1 MIRTFWYGM
10 VHSSSRDSSVLRIFY
25 LVQFDLQ
32 ISWIRVYTPNTRRS
46 AGFPWSLGWY
56 YDLLM
61 ATPGCWPQQ
70 TTQSVG
76 ESEMNLNRFAGV
88 LLILLHVSVT
98 ACVTSAADLS
108 VKSALK
114 QRIIDPQL
122 PLAEIQAYTE
132 ARILPMP
139 ELTNVAD
146 WEAYANHTRQNV
158 LDNVVFRGE
167 AQAWRSIPT
176 RVEWLETIEGGPG
189 YHIQKLRYEVVPGLW
204 VAALLY
210 EPDQLNGKV
219 PVVMNVNGHERPDG
233 KAVNYKQLRCINLVK
248 RGMIALNIE
257 WLGMGQ
263 LNTPG
268 FDHYRMNQLNL
279 CGTSGLAPFY
289 LSMSRGLDILLR
301 HRNADPKR
309 VAVAGLSGGGWQTIF
324 ISSLDERVTFCNPVA
339 GYSSFRTRSRFL
351 SDMGDSEQTPCDLA
365 SITDYAQLTAMLAPR
380 PVLLTKNAEDNCC
393 FRAEHALPPLLEA
406 AQPVYRMYGKPDH
419 LRYHVN
425 HDPGTH
431 NFGLDNRL
439 QLYAAIGD
447 FFYPDHPDF
456 LRTEIASDDEVKSK
470 EELFVELPD
479 NNLDFNTLA
488 LQISSRHERSLPH
501 RAEELKA
508 WQREQRPRLA
518 QLVRAHDYQTVAIEH
533 SSQSSSIGSA
543 IWRWLRIDGNWT
555 VPSVEI
561 FTPQSDPAKL
571 TIVISDQGRASA
583 ILDTSILLSAGHRVL
598 ALDPFYFGESKIAER
613 DFLFAILLSSIGDRP
628 LGLQASQI
636 LSVARWAK
644 AEQGVEQIRI
654 VADGPRTSLIAL
666 VAAALSED
674 VIDGVETFGSLGS
687 LHELIEQNKGMNE
700 VPESLCFGLLKH
712 FDIAQLAAL
721 VLPRGIQ
728 FHNMAGSADRDV
740 RLVIER
746 LRP

>member
-1 MIRTFWYGM
+1 MDRN
-10 VHSSSRDSSVLRIFY
+10 RL
-25 LVQFDLQ
+25 
-32 ISWIRVYTPNTRRS
+32 
-46 AGFPWSLGWY
+46 
-56 YDLLM
+56 
-61 ATPGCWPQQ
+61 PGI
-70 TTQSVG
+70 
-76 ESEMNLNRFAGV
+76 LFV
-88 LLILLHVSVT
+88 LLHFGLA
-98 ACVTSAADLS
+98 ACSSPAAELS
-108 VKSALK
+108 VKSVLA
-114 QRIIDPQL
+114 QRIIDPRL
-122 PLAEIQAYTE
+122 PLAEVQAYAE

-139 ELTNVAD
+139 ELTSVAD
-146 WEAYANHTRQNV
+146 WEAIVRRTRHDV
-158 LDNVVFRGE
+158 LEQVVFRGQ
-167 AQAWRSIPT
+167 AQQWRDIPT
-176 RVEWLETIEGGPG
+176 RVEWLETIPGGPG
-189 YHIQKLRYEVVPGLW
+189 YHIRKLRYEVVPGMW

-210 EPDQLNGKV
+210 EPEQLEGKV
-219 PVVMNVNGHERPDG
+219 PVIMNVNGHDRPDG
-233 KAVNYKQLRCINLVK
+233 KAVKYKQLRCINLAK
-248 RGMIALNIE
+248 RGMLALNIE

-289 LSMSRGLDILLR
+289 LSMSRGLDILLE
-301 HRNADPKR
+301 HQHADSRR

-351 SDMGDSEQTPCDLA
+351 SDLGDSEQTPCDLA

-380 PVLLTKNAEDNCC
+380 PALLTKNAEDQCC

-406 AQPVYRMYGKPDH
+406 AQPVYQLYGKPQH
-419 LRYHVN
+419 LRYHIN

-431 NFGLDNRL
+431 NFGLDNRR

-447 FFYPDHPDF
+447 FFYPDEPEYP
-456 LRTEIASDDEVKSK
+456 RAEIASDDEVKSK
-470 EELFVELPD
+470 EELFVELPEH
-479 NNLDFNTLA
+479 NLDFNTLA
-488 LQISSRHERSLPH
+488 LQISRLHQRSLPDGP
-501 RAEELKA
+501 ANLKA
-508 WQREQRPRLA
+508 WQNEQRPQLA
-518 QLVRAHDYQTVAIEH
+518 KLVRSHNYHTVAIEH
-533 SSQSSSIGSA
+533 SSQSGSTGTA
-543 IWRWLRIDGNWT
+543 TWRWLRIDGNWT

-561 FTPQSDPAKL
+561 TTPQSSPHQL
-571 TIVISDQGRASA
+571 TIVISDRGRAAA
-583 ILDTSILLSAGHRVL
+583 IHDTSILLSAGQRVL

-644 AEQGVEQIRI
+644 DELDIENVRI

-674 VIDGVETFGSLGS
+674 AIDAVETFKSLSS
-687 LHELIEQNKGMNE
+687 LHQLIEHNKGMNE
-700 VPESLCFGLLKH
+700 VPESLCFGLLEH

-721 VLPRGIQ
+721 VLPRTVQ
-728 FHNMAGSADRDV
+728 FHNMSGEATSEVDS
-740 RLVIER
+740 VIKH